1 MALTTKITTPQIKR
15 ASPPVRKRRPIEL
28 QTENGFSIVRGC
40 DLDPNLT
47 NNGTEQCFLVRD
59 PDGYELDVTVD
70 FSSAFIS
77 EVTNRTFGRI
87 TPANT
92 FWLNCAEHHLSD
104 YLWENS
110 DYPPDGKITVDYLTP
125 ADLDMALRW
134 ETDVPSPDG
143 VLSRF
148 IPKRTSADG
157 DGAESNAE
165 PIRFLTENGYSIIR
179 LSEIDGS
186 IKNSPEA
193 CQFRVTDPKGW
204 EREITVRF
212 AEVLINEIQSRRRH
226 RELIDASKYW
236 PVVAE
241 KYLSDYLWR
250 HDQFPPED
258 ELTIDQLG
266 GDDLLLGTHWHEQ
279 HEQSR

>member
-134 ETDVPSPDG
+134 ETDV
-143 VLSRF
+143 
-148 IPKRTSADG
+148 
-157 DGAESNAE
+157 
-165 PIRFLTENGYSIIR
+165 
-179 LSEIDGS
+179 
-186 IKNSPEA
+186 
-193 CQFRVTDPKGW
+193 
-204 EREITVRF
+204 
-212 AEVLINEIQSRRRH
+212 
-226 RELIDASKYW
+226 
-236 PVVAE
+236 
-241 KYLSDYLWR
+241 
-250 HDQFPPED
+250 
-258 ELTIDQLG
+258 
-266 GDDLLLGTHWHEQ
+266 
-279 HEQSR
+279 